1 MGYTM
6 RYLTTEDRDISL
18 SLIESALREMDAAF
32 AVANADL
39 PDLGDLMYGETQLGI
54 LEINRPGE
62 DIFEDDLAEFRDLV
76 GKGDSAA
83 QHHVLD
89 VLDQAQ
95 VMVVVEALWQGTD
108 AEPVL
113 SKLDVLWDWLF
124 AHYPGLLQAD
134 NEGFYEGDD
143 LILERRF
150 TL

>member
-6 RYLTTEDRDISL
+6 RYITTEGHDISL
-18 SLIESALREMDAAF
+18 SLIESALREMDAAYG
-32 AVANADL
+32 VTNTDL
-39 PDLGDLMYGETQLGI
+39 PDLSDLMYGDTNLGL

-62 DIFEDDLAEFRDLV
+62 DIFEDDLTEFRDLV
-76 GKGDSAA
+76 GKCDSTE
-83 QHHVLD
+83 QQRVLD
-89 VLDQAQ
+89 VLDRAQ
-95 VMVVVEALWQGTD
+95 TMVVVEAMWQGTN

-113 SKLDVLWDWLF
+113 SRLDVLWDWLF

-134 NEGFYEGDD
+134 NEGFYEGDE

>member
-6 RYLTTEDRDISL
+6 RYITTEDRDL
-18 SLIESALREMDAAF
+18 TLALIESALREMDAAY
-32 AVANADL
+32 AVTNTDL
-39 PDLGDLMYGETQLGI
+39 PDLGDLMYGETKLGI

-76 GKGDSAA
+76 GKGDSAEQ
-83 QHHVLD
+83 QHVRD
-89 VLDQAQ
+89 VLDRSQA
-95 VMVVVEALWQGTD
+95 MVVVEAIWQGTD

-113 SKLDVLWDWLF
+113 SKLDLLWDWLF

-134 NEGFYEGDD
+134 NEGFYEGDK

>member
-6 RYLTTEDRDISL
+6 RYITPKGQEITLM
-18 SLIESALREMDAAF
+18 LIETALQKMDA
-32 AVANADL
+32 VYSITNTDV
-39 PDLGDLMYGETQLGI
+39 PDIGDLIYGEMQLGI
-54 LEINRPGE
+54 IEINRPGD

-76 GKGDSAA
+76 GKADTAA
-83 QHHVLD
+83 QQRVLD

-95 VMVVVEALWQGTD
+95 AMVVVEAQWQGTN

-113 SKLDVLWDWLF
+113 SRLDLLWDWLF